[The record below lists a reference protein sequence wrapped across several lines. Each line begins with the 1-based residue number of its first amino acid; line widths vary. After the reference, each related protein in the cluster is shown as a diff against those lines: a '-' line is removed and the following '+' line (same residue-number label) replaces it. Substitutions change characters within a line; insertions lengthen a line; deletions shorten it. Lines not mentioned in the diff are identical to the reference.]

1 MKTYPITYTPKS
13 TGILQ
18 EYRKAHNNLYMRG
31 LYRGHNI
38 EVFEDLKDKNKLIY
52 VSDPALNW
60 VKSKFTY
67 FHNGVKKI
75 MRKEAF

>member
-31 LYRGHNI
+31 LYRGYNI
-38 EVFEDLKDKNKLIY
+38 EVFEDRTDKSKLVY
-52 VSDPALNW
+52 VSDSVLNW

-67 FHNGVKKI
+67 FQDGIKKI
-75 MRKEAF
+75 QRSESL